1 MAMKLDLGVLL
12 VNVVQYKIDKRKDV
26 KQTINKLNIV
36 YNLVVRNLA

>member
-1 MAMKLDLGVLL
+1 MKLGLGVLL

>member
-1 MAMKLDLGVLL
+1 MKLDLGVLL

-26 KQTINKLNIV
+26 KQTTNKPDIE

>member
-1 MAMKLDLGVLL
+1 MKLDLGVLL